1 MNTHEIK
8 LPPLPEPDWYLV
20 MSADGDNVNV
30 ELRTSDVDAV
40 NAALDMGGM
49 VEIHRLITIDKAE
62 AYVKARVREALEK
75 AASICEA
82 AYEQGS
88 AEYAVSRNP
97 YFEGGCD
104 AAEFIERKILALI
117 PKEAT

>member
-1 MNTHEIK
+1 MTQVK
-8 LPPLPEPDWYLV
+8 MPEPVAKVYV
-20 MSADGDNVNV
+20 GNPVRY
-30 ELRTSDVDAV
+30 EHIDAWD
-40 NAALDMGGM
+40 LDIGTHM
-49 VEIHRLITIDKAE
+49 LITTTQAE
-62 AYVKARVREALEK
+62 VYAKARVREALEK

-104 AAEFIERKILALI
+104 AAESIEHKILALI